1 MQIADF
7 IKTALVDIATGIK
20 EANEA
25 VEQLGVRYA
34 PIHTIRRDNKPE
46 ILQYDDAEISFDL
59 AVTASQDESSGGK
72 FGISVLDCF
81 SFNSDTGGAS
91 NHMNT
96 VSRVSFSI
104 RASFNAQVF

>member
-20 EANEA
+20 EANEIVA
-25 VEQLGVRYA
+25 PLCVKYA
-34 PIHTIRRDNKPE
+34 PVHTIRDEETQHIKFR
-46 ILQYDDAEISFDL
+46 DDAEISFDL

-72 FGISVLDCF
+72 FGISVLDCI
-81 SFNSDTGGAS
+81 SFNSNTGGAS
-91 NHMNT
+91 NRMNT